1 MILADVYWFYAQR
14 DWAIAAVLI
23 VAMICGTTILL
34 YCLNRRR

>member
-14 DWAIAAVLI
+14 AWAVAITLI

-34 YCLNRRR
+34 YWWSNRR